1 MFKTT
6 NDNNRKIVLIDN
18 DGASSGELACVE
30 FQSITNTLI
39 IGTNTKG
46 CCFSGDWVYVQLPNS
61 TIVLKL
67 GTNYFDFFNYYY
79 KGMNPEGIGI
89 MPDVFVNSTEAL
101 DLSMKMIEYYGIE
114 KSKDTSGIT
123 TFGTG
128 KR

>member
-1 MFKTT
+1 M
-6 NDNNRKIVLIDN
+6 L
-18 DGASSGELACVE
+18 L
-30 FQSITNTLI
+30 
-39 IGTNTKG
+39 IGTM
-46 CCFSGDWVYVQLPNS
+46 FSDRYNE
-61 TIVLKL
+61 
-67 GTNYFDFFNYYY
+67 YY
-79 KGMNPEGIGI
+79 KGMNPEGIGL